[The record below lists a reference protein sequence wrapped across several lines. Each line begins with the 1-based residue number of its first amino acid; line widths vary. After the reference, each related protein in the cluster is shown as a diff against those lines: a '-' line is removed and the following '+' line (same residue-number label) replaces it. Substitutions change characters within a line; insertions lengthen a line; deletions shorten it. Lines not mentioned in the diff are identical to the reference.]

1 MDYASLLRATD
12 SSSVAAYSN
21 TLTLPTT
28 GRPGIQFQGDI
39 RFAGPDLGSRND
51 ANAVQASP
59 ATVPVKT
66 YVVIDAAQ
74 RNWVLQPNPYSNLVY
89 SFGSQTQNASAP
101 PVYTNNSFVPTFGAD
116 SNGVLNTQPGLP
128 NTLGWYLSN
137 VAYPP
142 YNSSLPKGNFL
153 AYDTGYNINPSGLG
167 FGSVFLPS
175 NVQSIRLVRALLPQ
189 RQFLNIPVLVDSN
202 ASAADLSNY
211 GSNGLLQTNLAN
223 TPYSTF
229 ATYPYLLF
237 SLNEYTG
244 KYVGG
249 NEAMRRAFSIMTQK
263 TRTQTNF
270 DISVGVQH
278 YDYEPWNQ
286 EALVFQSPITNLQ
299 QLKVSVSDP
308 SGLPFA
314 QNDALSIVFIQTS
327 DSNQLFLQCFT
338 GASQYFNDNELRVG
352 DRIVFD
358 SNTLSNCLKSP
369 LISTSSDKVAFINA
383 LVGSSFPVLQLLDYV
398 TNSNGQF
405 VPRTAATVR
414 TKSYDTSY
422 NGFLIPNFLTSSA
435 TGEVTATYPKA
446 PDVGNS
452 NILYFPLQ
460 YNQNPVQTA
469 LNLPF
474 LNTALQPTYTLE
486 LTCLQPDTARLGGK
500 ITQ

>member
-1 MDYASLLRATD
+1 M
-12 SSSVAAYSN
+12 V
-21 TLTLPTT
+21 
-28 GRPGIQFQGDI
+28 GRQVTQIKGDI
-39 RFAGPDLGSRND
+39 RFGTTDIGSRND

-66 YVVIDAAQ
+66 YVVIDTAL

-89 SFGSQTQNASAP
+89 SFGSQSVNGYSP

-116 SNGVLNTQPGLP
+116 VNGVLNTLPGLP
-128 NTLGWYLSN
+128 NSAGWYLSN
-137 VAYPP
+137 VFYPA

-153 AYDTGYNINPSGLG
+153 AYDTGYNIAPSGLG

-189 RQFLNIPVLVDSN
+189 RQFLDIPVLVNSN
-202 ASAADLSNY
+202 ASAYDLSNY
-211 GSNGLLQTNLAN
+211 GVGGVLQTQLGN

-237 SLNEYTG
+237 NLNEYTG

-249 NEAMRRAFSIMTQK
+249 NEAMRRAFSVMTQK

-270 DISVGVQH
+270 SLNVGVQH
-278 YDYEPWNQ
+278 YDYEPWNE
-286 EALVFQSPITNLQ
+286 EALVFQSPITTLQ
-299 QLKVSVSDP
+299 QLKLSISDP
-308 SGLPFA
+308 NGLPFV
-314 QNDALSIVFIQTS
+314 QNDGLSVVFIQT

-338 GASQYFNDNELRVG
+338 GASQYFNDNELRIG

-358 SNTLSNCLKSP
+358 TTTLSNCVKST
-369 LISTSSDKVAFINA
+369 IIAANAAKVAFINS
-383 LVGSSFPVLQLLDYV
+383 LVGVSFPVLQLLDYV
-398 TNSNGQF
+398 TNTNGQF
-405 VPRTAATVR
+405 VPRTTETAR

-435 TGEVTATYPKA
+435 TGDVTATYPTA
-446 PDVGNS
+446 ADPGNS
-452 NILYFPLQ
+452 NILYFPVQ
-460 YNQNPVQTA
+460 YNLNPIQVA
-469 LNLPF
+469 SNLPF

-486 LTCLQPDTARLGGK
+486 LTCLQPDTARLGGH